1 MASAKSKIQK
11 LKAKDYG
18 FKPFQKLPNNQ
29 QKKFHKFHESLF
41 ESPAW
46 NGLSIHS
53 KMLYIEMSRK
63 FNGTNEQ
70 DIMYLQKE
78 GIQIMGKNTFHKCT
92 AQLIEYGFI
101 EYVERNKYNCLA
113 NIYGFSTKW
122 HTYIPE
128 PKKQQQ
134 GGKK

>member
-1 MASAKSKIQK
+1 MASSRSKVQK

-18 FKPFQKLPNNQ
+18 FKPFQKMPGTN

-46 NGLSIHS
+46 IGLSIHS

-63 FNGTNEQ
+63 YNGTNERE
-70 DIMYLQKE
+70 IMYLQKE
-78 GIQIMGKNTFHKCT
+78 STEIMGKNTFHKCIK
-92 AQLIEYGFI
+92 QLVEHGFI
-101 EYVERNKYNCLA
+101 EYVERNSYNCLA

-128 PKKQQQ
+128 SAASEKTSK
-134 GGKK
+134 